1 MKIGEL
7 AQAARCSVETIRF
20 YEKAGLLPEPARTEG
35 NYRQY
40 GEAHLDRLRFIRN
53 CRTLDMAH
61 DEIRAL
67 LGMVD
72 HPGRDCGPINHLLDE
87 HIEHVDIRLRELQH
101 LREQLLSLREQC
113 GAAQAV
119 DACGIVQGLARMEAT
134 GTPAR
139 RTHIG

>member
-7 AQAARCSVETIRF
+7 AQAARCSAETVRF
-20 YEKAGLLPEPARTEG
+20 YEKAGLLPAPARTAG

-40 GEAHLDRLRFIRN
+40 GPAHLERLRFIRN
-53 CRTLDMAH
+53 CRSLDMAH

-72 HPGRDCGPINHLLDE
+72 HPAGDCSGINHLLDE
-87 HIEHVDIRLRELQH
+87 HIAHVDVRLRELQDLQRQLVG
-101 LREQLLSLREQC
+101 LRQQC
-113 GAAQAV
+113 GTEQAV
-119 DACGIVQGLARMEAT
+119 DACGIVQGLVRMETAE
-134 GTPAR
+134 GPAH